1 MYSTSKQH
9 SWNCLYCSLEYELDV
24 NRWVREPLGTQVF
37 QQNST
42 VYHILQILYQL
53 RIVCSTFCDTSSLNI
68 VGRASWGKLNGNSQL
83 DAGIVFQ
90 QWHATLNTEISSH
103 NKASKMYVKSLI
115 TGKKRKGN
123 KITRIG
129 RGLGCGGSFEIC
141 DLNIAHFAYKL
152 RHYRPRFHRFFLS
165 FSVPILFL
173 LRDTK
178 LRSRLAREK
187 VILLAATSPSLCYSL
202 ESVNKIWS
210 NINVLFGLIPLN
222 SKKRTNF
229 CQLSRASFVYLKM
242 IKVLFCY

>member
-24 NRWVREPLGTQVF
+24 NRWVRKCFSKIPPSITYCRY
-37 QQNST
+37 ST
-42 VYHILQILYQL
+42 SCASSAAHSVTPVLLILWVAL
-53 RIVCSTFCDTSSLNI
+53 
-68 VGRASWGKLNGNSQL
+68 VGKIERKFA
-83 DAGIVFQ
+83 AGRGIFFQ

-165 FSVPILFL
+165 FSVSILFL